1 MKRLFA
7 LAIFSILTSACG
19 DFESRWESTKWVDRL
34 TKDVIENAI
43 YIESEWGTTASLV
56 YTCRS
61 KELFIYTDPPPGW
74 DGQRESEGRLTVD
87 GRTPVDV
94 RYYTPEGDE
103 KAAITFR
110 SGQSH
115 VPRDILTAFKRGRRV
130 ELEIPAGGKWIFP
143 AFSLTG
149 FTVALAECQ

>member
-1 MKRLFA
+1 M
-7 LAIFSILTSACG
+7 AIR
-19 DFESRWESTKWVDRL
+19 DFNE
-34 TKDVIENAI
+34 IENAI

-61 KELFIYTDPPPGW
+61 KELFIYTDPSPGW
-74 DGQRESEGRLTVD
+74 EGRRESD
-87 GRTPVDV
+87 SRTPVDV

-103 KAAITFR
+103 KAAITFG
-110 SGQSH
+110 SGESH

-143 AFSLTG
+143 AFSLTD